1 MLVSKQPK
9 QQTHPIESSYVSG
22 KIECNSEEAISLYVH
37 IYDSTRGGLPNTP
50 GWLLWTMQI
59 VTVPVQ
65 IQNIADGQINY
76 SSYLDY

>member
-37 IYDSTRGGLPNTP
+37 IYDSTRGGLSITP
-50 GWLLWTMQI
+50 G
-59 VTVPVQ
+59 VCFRKE
-65 IQNIADGQINY
+65 
-76 SSYLDY
+76 